1 MKLVI
6 VDVKLT
12 EEDPEPEAKL
22 DEGEHIV
29 KRVVEVKDLWKTLEG
44 ESERSADPD
53 LYSKPSCGDVCL
65 WASEQII
72 RTRVI
77 YLTLASHT
85 SPWDYN

>member
-44 ESERSADPD
+44 KFRCP
-53 LYSKPSCGDVCL
+53 PS
-65 WASEQII
+65 
-72 RTRVI
+72 
-77 YLTLASHT
+77 
-85 SPWDYN
+85 

>member
-1 MKLVI
+1 VLFLVQSDHSSQLTFCLACDQVSDPGLTSANMKLVI

-44 ESERSADPD
+44 ESERSASPD
-53 LYSKPSCGDVCL
+53 LY
-65 WASEQII
+65 
-72 RTRVI
+72 
-77 YLTLASHT
+77 
-85 SPWDYN
+85 

>member
-1 MKLVI
+1 VLFLVQSDHSPQLTACLASDQVSDPGLTSANMKLVI

-44 ESERSADPD
+44 EYRCS
-53 LYSKPSCGDVCL
+53 
-65 WASEQII
+65 
-72 RTRVI
+72 
-77 YLTLASHT
+77 ASH
-85 SPWDYN
+85 DFFNERF